1 MDKIKPAETSVAEDQ
16 AAKAERRAGR
26 RYGTASYFAC
36 RRRRQADFFGVS
48 DRSTKH
54 LIGFLVDLSE
64 TGLQIVGNMA
74 LEPGVMYKLG
84 ISLPYSTETVGWIA
98 VDAWCRW
105 SKENEKEGLYYSGL
119 EIAGSDPA
127 ESERIRQL
135 LDSW

>member
-1 MDKIKPAETSVAEDQ
+1 MEKTKVPVSTETAETTD
-16 AAKAERRAGR
+16 RRARR

-48 DRSTKH
+48 DRGTKH

-84 ISLPYSTETVGWIA
+84 ISLPFSTETVNWIA

-105 SKENEKEGLYYSGL
+105 SRENESEGLYYSGL
-119 EIAGSDPA
+119 EIAGADPA
-127 ESERIRQL
+127 ENDRIRQL
-135 LDSW
+135 LKSW